1 MAFSKAIEIKRRD
14 ADEHLHKIAIV
25 GSGQATVEGL
35 LDSGVPAFGPPRSEA
50 SGTCACTVTGKAV
63 SDL

>member
-25 GSGQATVEGL
+25 GSGQATIEGM
-35 LDSGVPAFGPPRSEA
+35 LDSG
-50 SGTCACTVTGKAV
+50 SGLRAAPE
-63 SDL
+63 